1 MHKKYEIKEY
11 TAIEEQIHYYCKCL
25 LVSHPDQII
34 KYLERR
40 LEKYAETLQYAH
52 LYPDTVILP
61 LQQLVIEYSLDVA
74 RIRKYMNLKT

>member
-1 MHKKYEIKEY
+1 
-11 TAIEEQIHYYCKCL
+11 
-25 LVSHPDQII
+25 
-34 KYLERR
+34 R

>member
-1 MHKKYEIKEY
+1 MFISKSSRSNYKVFRK
-11 TAIEEQIHYYCKCL
+11 
-25 LVSHPDQII
+25 
-34 KYLERR
+34 R

-74 RIRKYMNLKT
+74 RIRKYMNLKRKVKYII